1 VKRTSFDTTDRR
13 HNVERKTDTTRGKKP
28 ADRAGWAAADE
39 ALVRDVR
46 AGLTPAQMVE
56 RKLVS
61 LLDNTP
67 LPMSRLQTT
76 RVQRPRP

>member
-1 VKRTSFDTTDRR
+1 MNTDSR
-13 HNVERKTDTTRGKKP
+13 HFEAP
-28 ADRAGWAAADE
+28 ASPPDGQQPAPAVTEEVMVA
-39 ALVRDVR
+39 DVR

-61 LLDNTP
+61 LLKATP

-76 RVQRPRP
+76 GARRAL